1 MLLNAFKKN
10 QLQIFDG
17 HRQLVIDSESF
28 YFDGHYLCCSFYFNA
43 NHRPYFRNG
52 WQSWER
58 PGLGAGLPGLP
69 GSCKSGYP
77 AQCRGKWS
85 SVIQELSQAA
95 SGSLQPLRPG
105 QRCWALGGQPIRAG
119 AASGGARC
127 SGSDWV
133 RSANGG
139 TRIYLTTLSSPA
151 SASWPR

>member
-1 MLLNAFKKN
+1 MP
-10 QLQIFDG
+10 
-17 HRQLVIDSESF
+17 H
-28 YFDGHYLCCSFYFNA
+28 
-43 NHRPYFRNG
+43 HRPYFRNG

-58 PGLGAGLPGLP
+58 PGLGAGLPGLAS
-69 GSCKSGYP
+69 SCKSGYP

-105 QRCWALGGQPIRAG
+105 QRCWALGGQPIREG

-127 SGSDWV
+127 SVSDWV

-139 TRIYLTTLSSPA
+139 TRIYLTTLSTEQPGLSLLA
-151 SASWPR
+151 SLVRQQLHLSDSDIALEEWGWMEITCTSWHLLYTI